1 MWSRKTAVPLLRN
14 PAVKIATDQK
24 RSDIVTPG
32 DTLTI
37 ASYPHVPAYLLSFYT
52 TYLCTFMQNVQVA
65 VHIPRDPPALVFAP
79 GVIAY

>member
-24 RSDIVTPG
+24 RRDVIIPG

-52 TYLCTFMQNVQVA
+52 TYICTFMQNIQVA
-65 VHIPRDPPALVFAP
+65 VHIPRDPQALVFAP